1 LDRPRR
7 REWGGGLAPQPRLIW
22 AVAIGAGLIALAV
35 ASPLLGFIA
44 IVYNAGLVIIAARDL
59 ALLPGRSGYS
69 VRRSMPE
76 PFSLGEPEEVT
87 VVIQN
92 RSASGLM
99 ARVADHAPAGL
110 RPEPRALSGQ
120 FDPQGL
126 LKVSYRTF
134 SPRRGAYAFGP
145 VDLQVWREDGW
156 WRRQVRLP
164 DSQQVAVF
172 PNVVAIKRIQLS
184 LRRGLR
190 AMAGM
195 RRARPPGASTA
206 FAGLREYV
214 RGDDVRRVSWTATA
228 RRDRPVVVEVEAERG
243 QQMIIALD
251 CGRLMTAPAGDL
263 DKLDHAVNAALML
276 AWVAQAYGDRVGL
289 MTFDDRVTSFIKPE
303 RGAIQLRRITEA
315 LYAIRPEY
323 VEPDFGHAMTHLALR
338 VGRRSMIVM
347 LTDVQDPE
355 ASRELVAH
363 ALRLAARHL
372 VLVVAMSDPAVL
384 SARDAPIVSTSRAYE
399 WAAAEEFV
407 SSRRESFEILRRG
420 GVLGLDVVAGRLSP
434 ALVERYLEL
443 KERALL

>member
-1 LDRPRR
+1 VPDLVR
-7 REWGGGLAPQPRLIW
+7 GLAPQPRLLW
-22 AVAIGAGLIALAV
+22 AVGIGASLIALAV
-35 ASPLLGFIA
+35 VSPVIGVVA
-44 IVYNAGLVIIAARDL
+44 IVYHATLVFVATRDL
-59 ALLPGRSGYS
+59 SSLPGRSGYKA
-69 VRRSMPE
+69 RRTTPD
-76 PFSLGEPEEVT
+76 PFSLGEPEEVG
-87 VVIQN
+87 VIIQN
-92 RSASGLM
+92 RAAAGLSA
-99 ARVADHAPAGL
+99 AVADHSPDAL
-110 RPEPRALSGQ
+110 RPVPREVAGG
-120 FDPQGL
+120 FDATGVL
-126 LKVSYRTF
+126 RLAYTTY
-134 SPRRGAYAFGP
+134 SPRRGAYMFGP
-145 VDLQVWREDGW
+145 VDLQVWREGGW

-164 DSQQVAVF
+164 LAQEVAVF

-206 FAGLREYV
+206 FAGLRDYV

-228 RRDRPVVVEVEAERG
+228 RRDRPVVIEVEAERG
-243 QQMIIALD
+243 QQVIIALD
-251 CGRLMTAPAGDL
+251 CGRLMTAPAGEL

-289 MTFDDRVTSFIKPE
+289 MTFDDRVTAFIKPE
-303 RGAIQLRRITEA
+303 RGSTQLRRITEA
-315 LYAIRPEY
+315 LYAVRPEY

-338 VGRRSMIVM
+338 VGRRSMVVM
-347 LTDVQDPE
+347 LTDVQDPG

-384 SARDAPIVSTSRAYE
+384 SARDDPIVSTSRAYE

-407 SSRRESFEILRRG
+407 ASRRQSFELLRRG
-420 GVLGLDVVAGRLSP
+420 GVLGLDVVAGQLSP

>member
-1 LDRPRR
+1 M
-7 REWGGGLAPQPRLIW
+7 
-22 AVAIGAGLIALAV
+22 AIGAGLIALAV
-35 ASPLLGFIA
+35 ASPVLGLVA
-44 IVYNAGLVIIAARDL
+44 VVYHAGLVAVAARDL
-59 ALLPGRSGYS
+59 ALLPGRKGYS
-69 VRRSMPE
+69 VRRTTPE
-76 PFSLGEPEEVT
+76 PFSLGEPEEVSI
-87 VVIQN
+87 VVTN
-92 RSASGLM
+92 PAAASLL
-99 ARVADHAPAGL
+99 AEVADHAPAGL
-110 RPEPRALSGQ
+110 RPHPRELRGR
-120 FDPQGL
+120 FDSRGVLQ
-126 LKVSYRTF
+126 VSYTTF
-134 SPRRGAYAFGP
+134 SPKRGAYAFGP
-145 VDLQVWREDGW
+145 VDVRVWRERGW
-156 WRRQVRLP
+156 WNRQLRLADP
-164 DSQQVAVF
+164 HEVAVF

-206 FAGLREYV
+206 FAGLRDYV

-228 RRDRPVVVEVEAERG
+228 RRDRPVVIEVEAERG
-243 QQMIIALD
+243 QQVIIALD

-276 AWVAQAYGDRVGL
+276 AWVAQAYGDRVGM
-289 MTFDDRVTSFIKPE
+289 MTFDDRVTGFIKPE
-303 RGAIQLRRITEA
+303 RGAAQLRRITEA
-315 LYAIRPEY
+315 LYAIKPEY

-338 VGRRSMIVM
+338 VGRRSMVVM

-384 SARDAPIVSTSRAYE
+384 SARDDPIVTTNRAYE

-407 SSRRESFEILRRG
+407 SSRRESFELLRRG

>member
-1 LDRPRR
+1 MIRFFDFLR
-7 REWGGGLAPQPRLIW
+7 GLAPQPRLIW

-35 ASPLLGFIA
+35 ASPVVGFVAVIYH
-44 IVYNAGLVIIAARDL
+44 IGLVTIATRDL

-69 VRRSMPE
+69 VRRTMPD

-92 RSASGLM
+92 HFAAGLM
-99 ARVADHAPAGL
+99 AKVSDHAPADL
-110 RPEPRALSGQ
+110 RPEPREVSGQ
-120 FDPQGL
+120 FDPGGV
-126 LKVSYRTF
+126 LKVTYRTY
-134 SPRRGAYAFGP
+134 SPRRGAYKFCP
-145 VDLQVWREDGW
+145 VDLQVWRDEGW

-164 DSQQVAVF
+164 EQREVAVF
-172 PNVVAIKRIQLS
+172 PNIVAIKRIQLS

-190 AMAGM
+190 AMVGM
-195 RRARPPGASTA
+195 RRAKPPGASTA
-206 FAGLREYV
+206 FAGLRDYV

-228 RRDRPVVVEVEAERG
+228 RRDRPVVIEVEAERG
-243 QQMIIALD
+243 QQVIIAID

-289 MTFDDRVTSFIKPE
+289 LTFDDRVTSFIKPE
-303 RGAIQLRRITEA
+303 RGTTQLRRITEA
-315 LYAIRPEY
+315 LYAVQPEY

-338 VGRRSMIVM
+338 VGRRSMVVL

-372 VLVVAMSDPAVL
+372 VLVVAMSDPAAL
-384 SARDAPIVSTSRAYE
+384 SARDDPIDTTDRAYE

-407 SSRRESFEILRRG
+407 ASRRESFELLRRG

-434 ALVERYLEL
+434 SLVERYLEL

>member
-1 LDRPRR
+1 MARLLELLR
-7 REWGGGLAPQPRLIW
+7 GLAPQPRLLW
-22 AVAIGAGLIALAV
+22 AVGIGATLIALSAV
-35 ASPLLGFIA
+35 SPVLGFVA
-44 IVYNAGLVIIAARDL
+44 IVFNAGLLFIAARDL
-59 ALLPGRSGYS
+59 SLLPSRGGYAT
-69 VRRSMPE
+69 RRAMPD
-76 PFSLGEPEEVT
+76 PFSLGEPEEVA
-87 VVIQN
+87 VAIQN
-92 RSASGLM
+92 RAAAGLK
-99 ARVADHAPAGL
+99 ATVADHAPDAL
-110 RPEPRALSGQ
+110 RPFPREVEGR
-120 FDPQGL
+120 FDANGML
-126 LKVSYRTF
+126 RVVYTTY
-134 SPRRGAYAFGP
+134 SPRRGAYSFGP
-145 VDLQVWREDGW
+145 VDVRVWRDGGW
-156 WRRQVRLP
+156 WRRQIRLP
-164 DSQQVAVF
+164 LAQEVAVF

-206 FAGLREYV
+206 FAGLRDYV

-228 RRDRPVVVEVEAERG
+228 RRDRPVVMEVEAERG
-243 QQMIIALD
+243 QQVIIAID

-303 RGAIQLRRITEA
+303 RGTTQLRRITEA
-315 LYAIRPEY
+315 LYAVRPEY

-347 LTDVQDPE
+347 LTDVQDAE

-363 ALRLAARHL
+363 SLRLAARHL
-372 VLVVAMSDPAVL
+372 VLVVAMSDPAVM
-384 SARDAPIVSTSRAYE
+384 SARDDPIVSTNRAYE

-407 SSRRESFEILRRG
+407 ASRRQSFELLRRG
-420 GVLGLDVVAGRLSP
+420 GVLGLDVVAGQLSP

>member
-1 LDRPRR
+1 M
-7 REWGGGLAPQPRLIW
+7 LAFV
-22 AVAIGAGLIALAV
+22 AV
-35 ASPLLGFIA
+35 
-44 IVYNAGLVIIAARDL
+44 VYHVGLVIIAARDL
-59 ALLPGRSGYS
+59 ALLPGRGGYL
-69 VRRSMPE
+69 VRRVTPE
-76 PFSLGEPEEVT
+76 PFSLGEPEDVT
-87 VVIQN
+87 VRLRN
-92 RSASGLM
+92 RAAAGLVGK
-99 ARVADHAPAGL
+99 VADHAPDAL
-110 RPEPRALSGQ
+110 RPSPRELTGR
-120 FDPQGL
+120 FDAEGV
-126 LKVSYRTF
+126 LKLTYRTR
-134 SPRRGAYAFGP
+134 SPRRGAYRFGP
-145 VDLQVWREDGW
+145 VDLQVMRPDGW

-164 DSQQVAVF
+164 QSEDVAVF
-172 PNVVAIKRIQLS
+172 PNVVAIRRIQLT

-195 RRARPPGASTA
+195 RRAKPPGASTA

-243 QQMIIALD
+243 QQVIIAID

-263 DKLDHAVNAALML
+263 DKLDHSVNAALML

-289 MTFDDRVTSFIKPE
+289 MTFDDRVTGFIKPE
-303 RGAIQLRRITEA
+303 RGATQLRRITEA

-338 VGRRSMIVM
+338 VGRRSMVVI

-363 ALRLAARHL
+363 ALRLASRHL

-384 SARDAPIVSTSRAYE
+384 TARDAPIDSTNRAYE
-399 WAAAEEFV
+399 WAASEEFV
-407 SSRRESFEILRRG
+407 SSRRESFELLRRG
-420 GVLGLDVVAGRLSP
+420 GVLGLDVVAGKLSP

>member
-1 LDRPRR
+1 ML
-7 REWGGGLAPQPRLIW
+7 GLV
-22 AVAIGAGLIALAV
+22 AV
-35 ASPLLGFIA
+35 
-44 IVYNAGLVIIAARDL
+44 VYHAGLVIIAARDL
-59 ALLPGRSGYS
+59 ALVPGRSGY
-69 VRRSMPE
+69 VVKRTVPE

-87 VVIQN
+87 IEVEN
-92 RSASGLM
+92 PAAAGLW
-99 ARVADHAPAGL
+99 ARIADHAPGGL
-110 RPEPRALSGQ
+110 RPAPRELPGR
-120 FDPQGL
+120 FDERGVVKL
-126 LKVSYRTF
+126 GYRTY
-134 SPRRGAYAFGP
+134 SPRRGTYTFGP
-145 VDLQVWREDGW
+145 VDLQVWRDEGW

-164 DSQQVAVF
+164 LPQQVAVF

-206 FAGLREYV
+206 FAGLRDYV

-228 RRDRPVVVEVEAERG
+228 RRDRPVMVEVEAERG
-243 QQMIIALD
+243 QQVIIAVD

-276 AWVAQAYGDRVGL
+276 AWVAQAYGDRVGM
-289 MTFDDRVTSFIKPE
+289 MTFDDDVTGFIKPE
-303 RGAIQLRRITEA
+303 RGAAQLRRITEA
-315 LYAIRPEY
+315 LYAVRPQY

-338 VGRRSMIVM
+338 VGRRSMVVM

-355 ASRELVAH
+355 ASRELVSH

-384 SARDAPIVSTSRAYE
+384 NARDAPIDSTNRAYE

-407 SSRRESFEILRRG
+407 ASRRASFELLRRG
-420 GVLGLDVVAGRLSP
+420 GVLGLDVVAGKLSP

>member
-1 LDRPRR
+1 MRRALDFAR
-7 REWGGGLAPQPRLIW
+7 GLAPQPRLIW
-22 AVAIGAGLIALAV
+22 GVAIGAGLIALAV
-35 ASPLLGFIA
+35 ASPLIGFIA
-44 IVYNAGLVIIAARDL
+44 AVYNAGLVIIAARDL

-76 PFSLGEPEEVT
+76 PFSLGEPEEVA

-92 RSASGLM
+92 RSAAGLM
-99 ARVADHAPAGL
+99 ANVADHAPGGL
-110 RPEPRALSGQ
+110 RPTPRELPGQ
-120 FDPQGL
+120 FDSNGL
-126 LKVSYRTF
+126 LKVSYRTY

-164 DSQQVAVF
+164 DPQEVAVF

-303 RGAIQLRRITEA
+303 RGPIQLRRITEA
-315 LYAIRPEY
+315 LYAIRPDY

-384 SARDAPIVSTSRAYE
+384 SARDDPIVSTSRAYE

>member
-1 LDRPRR
+1 
-7 REWGGGLAPQPRLIW
+7 
-22 AVAIGAGLIALAV
+22 VAIGAGLIALAV
-35 ASPLLGFIA
+35 VSPVLAFVA
-44 IVYNAGLVIIAARDL
+44 VVYHIGLVVIATRDL
-59 ALLPGRSGYS
+59 ALLPGRGGYL
-69 VRRSMPE
+69 VQRTMPE
-76 PFSLGEPEEVT
+76 PFSLGEPEDVA
-87 VVIQN
+87 VVVRN
-92 RSASGLM
+92 RAAAGL
-99 ARVADHAPAGL
+99 VGKIADHAPAAL
-110 RPEPRALSGQ
+110 RPSPREVTGR
-120 FDPQGL
+120 FDEHGV
-126 LKVSYRTF
+126 LKLTYRTR
-134 SPRRGAYAFGP
+134 SPRRGAYTFGP
-145 VDLQVWREDGW
+145 VDVQVSRPDGW

-164 DSQQVAVF
+164 QPEEVAVF
-172 PNVVAIKRIQLS
+172 PNVVAIRRIQLS

-195 RRARPPGASTA
+195 RRAKPPGASTA

-214 RGDDVRRVSWTATA
+214 RGEDVRRVSWTATA

-243 QQMIIALD
+243 QQVIIALD

-289 MTFDDRVTSFIKPE
+289 MTFDDRVTGFIKPE
-303 RGAIQLRRITEA
+303 RGPTQLRRITEA

-323 VEPDFGHAMTHLALR
+323 VEPDFGHAMTHLALG
-338 VGRRSMIVM
+338 VGRRSMVVL

-384 SARDAPIVSTSRAYE
+384 SARDAPIDSTNRAYE

-407 SSRRESFEILRRG
+407 SSRRESFELLRRG

>member
-1 LDRPRR
+1 M
-7 REWGGGLAPQPRLIW
+7 G
-22 AVAIGAGLIALAV
+22 IGAGLIALGAV
-35 ASPLLGFIA
+35 SPFLGFVA
-44 IVYNAGLVIIAARDL
+44 FAYNVALVVIAARDL
-59 ALLPGRSGYS
+59 ALLPGRSGYT
-69 VRRSMPE
+69 VRRATPE

-87 VVIQN
+87 VVVEN
-92 RSASGLM
+92 RAAAGLL
-99 ARVADHAPAGL
+99 ARIADHAPDRL
-110 RPEPRALSGQ
+110 RP
-120 FDPQGL
+120 
-126 LKVSYRTF
+126 
-134 SPRRGAYAFGP
+134 SPREISGRFDTSGVLKLSYQTRSPKRGAYEFGA
-145 VDLQVWREDGW
+145 VDLQVYRDGGW

-164 DSQQVAVF
+164 KTEQVAVF
-172 PNVVAIKRIQLS
+172 PNVVAIRRIQLS

-214 RGDDVRRVSWTATA
+214 RGDDVRRVSWAATA

-243 QQMIIALD
+243 QQVVIALD
-251 CGRLMTAPAGDL
+251 CGRLMTAPAGEL

-276 AWVAQAYGDRVGL
+276 AWVAQAYGDRVGM

-303 RGAIQLRRITEA
+303 RGATQLRRITEA
-315 LYAIRPEY
+315 LYAVQPEF

-338 VGRRSMIVM
+338 VGRRSMVVV

-384 SARDAPIVSTSRAYE
+384 TARDAPIDGTNRAYE

-407 SSRRESFEILRRG
+407 SSRRESFELLRRG
-420 GVLGLDVVAGRLSP
+420 GVLGLDVVAGKLSP

>member
-1 LDRPRR
+1 MR
-7 REWGGGLAPQPRLIW
+7 GLAPQPRLIW

-35 ASPLLGFIA
+35 ASPVLGFVA
-44 IVYNAGLVIIAARDL
+44 FVYNAGLAIIAARDL
-59 ALLPGRSGYS
+59 ALLPGRSGYEA
-69 VRRSMPE
+69 RRVMPE
-76 PFSLGEPEEVT
+76 PFSLGEPEEVS

-92 RSASGLM
+92 RGAAGLM
-99 ARVADHAPAGL
+99 ARVSDHAPGGL
-110 RPEPRALSGQ
+110 RPEPREVAGR
-120 FDPQGL
+120 FDPNGM
-126 LKVSYRTF
+126 LKVSYRTY
-134 SPRRGAYAFGP
+134 SPRRGAYRFGP
-145 VDLQVWREDGW
+145 IDLQVWRNEGW

-164 DSQQVAVF
+164 EPHEVAVF
-172 PNVVAIKRIQLS
+172 PNIVAIKRIQLS

-195 RRARPPGASTA
+195 RRAKPPGASTA
-206 FAGLREYV
+206 FAGLRDYV

-228 RRDRPVVVEVEAERG
+228 RRDRPVVIEVEAERG
-243 QQMIIALD
+243 QQVIIAID

-289 MTFDDRVTSFIKPE
+289 MTFDDRVTGFIKPE
-303 RGAIQLRRITEA
+303 RGTTQLRRITEA
-315 LYAIRPEY
+315 LYAVEAEF

-338 VGRRSMIVM
+338 VGRRSMVVL

-384 SARDAPIVSTSRAYE
+384 SARDDPIDTTDRAYE
-399 WAAAEEFV
+399 WAAAEELV
-407 SSRRESFEILRRG
+407 ASRRESFELLRRG

-434 ALVERYLEL
+434 SLVERYLEL

>member
-1 LDRPRR
+1 VIRFFDFLR
-7 REWGGGLAPQPRLIW
+7 GLAPQPRLIW

-35 ASPLLGFIA
+35 ASPVVGFVAVIYH
-44 IVYNAGLVIIAARDL
+44 IGLVTIATRDL

-69 VRRSMPE
+69 VRRTLPD

-92 RSASGLM
+92 HSAAGLM
-99 ARVADHAPAGL
+99 AKVSDHAPADL
-110 RPEPRALSGQ
+110 RPEPREVSGQ
-120 FDPQGL
+120 FDPGGV
-126 LKVSYRTF
+126 LKVTYRTY
-134 SPRRGAYAFGP
+134 SPRRGAYKFGP
-145 VDLQVWREDGW
+145 VDLQVWRDEGW

-164 DSQQVAVF
+164 EQREVAVF
-172 PNVVAIKRIQLS
+172 PNIVAIKRIQLS

-190 AMAGM
+190 AMVGM
-195 RRARPPGASTA
+195 RRAKPPGASTA
-206 FAGLREYV
+206 FAGLRDYV

-228 RRDRPVVVEVEAERG
+228 RRDRPVVIEVEAERG
-243 QQMIIALD
+243 QQVIIAID

-289 MTFDDRVTSFIKPE
+289 LTFDDRVTSFIKPE
-303 RGAIQLRRITEA
+303 RGTTQLRRITEA
-315 LYAIRPEY
+315 LYAVQPEY

-338 VGRRSMIVM
+338 VGRRSMVVL

-372 VLVVAMSDPAVL
+372 VLVVAMSDPAAL
-384 SARDAPIVSTSRAYE
+384 SARDDPIDTTDRAYE

-407 SSRRESFEILRRG
+407 ASRRESFELLRRG

-434 ALVERYLEL
+434 SLVERYLEL

>member
-1 LDRPRR
+1 MGRVR
-7 REWGGGLAPQPRLIW
+7 GLAPQPRLIW
-22 AVAIGAGLIALAV
+22 AAAIGACLIALAV
-35 ASPLLGFIA
+35 VSPLLGFVA
-44 IVYNAGLVIIAARDL
+44 VVYHTGLVIVAARDL

-69 VRRSMPE
+69 ARRVVPE
-76 PFSLGEPEEVT
+76 PFSLGEPEDVSI
-87 VVIQN
+87 VIEN
-92 RSASGLM
+92 RSAAGLL
-99 ARVADHAPAGL
+99 ARVADHAPETL
-110 RPEPRALSGQ
+110 RPAPRLISGQ
-120 FDPQGL
+120 FDSNGVL
-126 LKVSYRTF
+126 RVTYRTY
-134 SPRRGAYAFGP
+134 SPRRGAYEFGP
-145 VDLQVWREDGW
+145 IDLQVWRDRGW

-164 DSQQVAVF
+164 YPQAAAVF

-206 FAGLREYV
+206 FAGLRDYV
-214 RGDDVRRVSWTATA
+214 RGDDVRRMSWTATA

-243 QQMIIALD
+243 QQVIIVLD

-289 MTFDDRVTSFIKPE
+289 MTFDDRVTGFIKPE
-303 RGAIQLRRITEA
+303 RGSTQLRRITEA
-315 LYAIRPEY
+315 LYAVKPEY

-338 VGRRSMIVM
+338 VGRRSMVVV

-372 VLVVAMSDPAVL
+372 VLIVAMSDPAVL
-384 SARDAPIVSTSRAYE
+384 SARDDPIDSTSRAYQ

-407 SSRRESFEILRRG
+407 SSRRESFELLRRG

>member
-1 LDRPRR
+1 MINLIR
-7 REWGGGLAPQPRLIW
+7 GLAPQPRLIW
-22 AVAIGAGLIALAV
+22 AAAIGAGLVALAV
-35 ASPLLGFIA
+35 VSPVLGLVAVVF
-44 IVYNAGLVIIAARDL
+44 NAGLAIIAARDL
-59 ALLPGRSGYS
+59 ALLPGRAGYT
-69 VRRSMPE
+69 VRRTMPE
-76 PFSLGEPEEVT
+76 PFSLGEPEDVT
-87 VVIQN
+87 VVVQN
-92 RSASGLM
+92 RAAAGLM
-99 ARVADHAPAGL
+99 ARLADHAPASL
-110 RPEPRALSGQ
+110 RPVPREVSGR
-120 FDPQGL
+120 FDANGL
-126 LKVSYRTF
+126 VRLSYRTH
-134 SPRRGAYAFGP
+134 SPKRGAYRFGA
-145 VDLQVWREDGW
+145 VDLQVWREGGW

-164 DSQQVAVF
+164 DPQEVAVF

-206 FAGLREYV
+206 FAGLRDYV

-243 QQMIIALD
+243 QQVIIALD
-251 CGRLMTAPAGDL
+251 CGRLMTAPAGGL
-263 DKLDHAVNAALML
+263 DKLDHSVNAALML
-276 AWVAQAYGDRVGL
+276 AWVAQAYGDRVGM
-289 MTFDDRVTSFIKPE
+289 MTFDDRVTNFIKPE

-315 LYAIRPEY
+315 LYAIKPEY

-338 VGRRSMIVM
+338 VGRRSMVVM

-372 VLVVAMSDPAVL
+372 VLVVAMSDPAVI
-384 SARDAPIVSTSRAYE
+384 SARDDPIDNTSRAYE

-407 SSRRESFEILRRG
+407 ASRRESFELLRRG
-420 GVLGLDVVAGRLSP
+420 GVLGLDVVAGKLSP

>member
-1 LDRPRR
+1 M
-7 REWGGGLAPQPRLIW
+7 
-22 AVAIGAGLIALAV
+22 AIGAGLIALSV
-35 ASPLLGFIA
+35 VSTVLGLIA
-44 IVYNAGLVIIAARDL
+44 IVYHVALVSLATRDL
-59 ALLPGRSGYS
+59 LLLPGRSGFTA
-69 VRRSMPE
+69 RRSAPD
-76 PFSLGEPEEVT
+76 PCSLGEPEEVSL
-87 VVIQN
+87 VIHS
-92 RSASGLM
+92 RAAAGLQ
-99 ARVADHAPAGL
+99 ARVADHAPADL
-110 RPEPRALSGQ
+110 RPLPREVAAR
-120 FDPQGL
+120 FDPEGT
-126 LKVSYRTF
+126 LKVAYTTY
-134 SPRRGAYAFGP
+134 SPRRGAYRFGP
-145 VDLQVWREDGW
+145 VDVQVWRDGGW
-156 WRRQVRLP
+156 WRRQLRIAIP
-164 DSQQVAVF
+164 QEVAVF

-190 AMAGM
+190 AMAGT

-206 FAGLREYV
+206 FAGLRDYV

-228 RRDRPVVVEVEAERG
+228 RRDRPVMIEVEAERG
-243 QQMIIALD
+243 QQVIIALD

-289 MTFDDRVTSFIKPE
+289 MTFDDRVTGFLKPE
-303 RGAIQLRRITEA
+303 RGSTQLRRITEA

-338 VGRRSMIVM
+338 VGRRSMVVL
-347 LTDVQDPE
+347 LTDVQDAE

-384 SARDAPIVSTSRAYE
+384 HARDDAIVSSSRAYE
-399 WAAAEEFV
+399 WAAAEEFIA
-407 SSRRESFEILRRG
+407 SRRESFELLRRG
-420 GVLGLDVVAGRLSP
+420 GVLGLDVVAGQLSP

>member
-1 LDRPRR
+1 
-7 REWGGGLAPQPRLIW
+7 
-22 AVAIGAGLIALAV
+22 VAIGAGLIAVAV
-35 ASPLLGFIA
+35 VSPVLGLVA
-44 IVYNAGLVIIAARDL
+44 VVYNAGLAIIATRDL
-59 ALLPGRSGYS
+59 AMLPGRSGYA
-69 VRRSMPE
+69 VRRAMPE
-76 PFSLGEPEEVT
+76 PFSLGEPEEVA

-92 RSASGLM
+92 RAAAGLN
-99 ARVADHAPAGL
+99 ARVADHAPGTL
-110 RPEPRALSGQ
+110 RPQPREVSGR
-120 FDPQGL
+120 FDANGL
-126 LKVSYRTF
+126 LKVAYRTY
-134 SPRRGAYAFGP
+134 SPKRGAYKFGS
-145 VDLQVWREDGW
+145 VDLQVWRDDGW

-164 DSQQVAVF
+164 DPQEVAVF
-172 PNVVAIKRIQLS
+172 PNIVAIKRIQLS

-243 QQMIIALD
+243 QQVIVALD

-289 MTFDDRVTSFIKPE
+289 MTFDDRVTGFLKPE
-303 RGAIQLRRITEA
+303 RGSTQLHRITEA
-315 LYAIRPEY
+315 LYAIQPEY
-323 VEPDFGHAMTHLALR
+323 VEPDFGHAMTHLALH
-338 VGRRSMIVM
+338 VGRRSMVVI

-384 SARDAPIVSTSRAYE
+384 SARDDPIDNTNRAYE

-407 SSRRESFEILRRG
+407 ASRRESFEMLRRG